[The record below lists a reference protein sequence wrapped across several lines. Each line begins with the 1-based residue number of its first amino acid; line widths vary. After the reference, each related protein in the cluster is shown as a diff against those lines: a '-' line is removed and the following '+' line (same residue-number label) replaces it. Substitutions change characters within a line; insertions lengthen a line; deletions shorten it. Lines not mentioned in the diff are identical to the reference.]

1 MTRREHILLDAPWI
15 LTNRV
20 ITNQILKVVMII
32 VVLSIVVDLSLLKL
46 YDLTPKNPYPRDRML
61 IFSCISAAFHRYP
74 NFHNVLHQ
82 TAKFAIH

>member
-32 VVLSIVVDLSLLKL
+32 VVLSIVVDLSLLNL
-46 YDLTPKNPYPRDRML
+46 FM
-61 IFSCISAAFHRYP
+61 I
-74 NFHNVLHQ
+74 
-82 TAKFAIH
+82 